1 MLNMSS
7 STAQMTITQALLF
20 SFIFDKIYNIDGAF
34 CVLFYFYKVPMIPEI
49 INERMLAAWVAVVL
63 VFYHSVL

>member
-1 MLNMSS
+1 MSS

-34 CVLFYFYKVPMIPEI
+34 CV
-49 INERMLAAWVAVVL
+49 
-63 VFYHSVL
+63 